1 MIRATHNKEKTA
13 SSSAFTIVELLIVIV
28 VIAILAAITLVSYNG
43 ITQRARDSAVQS
55 IANQIGTTVQTNQ
68 ATSSSNLPYADNEVN
83 SRADAL
89 ANIGIE
95 SLSADACV
103 RYYVVNGN
111 VGDDSSGGGREYY
124 DTCNPELVNGQV
136 LQYDKTK
143 VYVSY
148 TRYADA
154 WSGVI
159 VTAPSLS
166 QVAVSYWS
174 YSLNSWV
181 KRDIS
186 VGIGWYSGDYY
197 NYDKTYQAE
206 TDDAS
211 LRCDP
216 FGYSDYGGHY
226 NDGCVYYYVEAN

>member
-1 MIRATHNKEKTA
+1 MSRATYNKEKTPHF
-13 SSSAFTIVELLIVIV
+13 SAFTIVELLIVIV

-83 SRADAL
+83 SRADVL

-124 DTCNPELVNGQV
+124 DTCNPGLVDGQV
-136 LQYDKTK
+136 RNTIGQGVRFVHK
-143 VYVSY
+143 V
-148 TRYADA
+148 
-154 WSGVI
+154 
-159 VTAPSLS
+159 
-166 QVAVSYWS
+166 
-174 YSLNSWV
+174 
-181 KRDIS
+181 
-186 VGIGWYSGDYY
+186 
-197 NYDKTYQAE
+197 
-206 TDDAS
+206 
-211 LRCDP
+211 C
-216 FGYSDYGGHY
+216 
-226 NDGCVYYYVEAN
+226 